1 MKWKEVKRSEK
12 RLEINLPITWRKKKH
27 SPFSLNLLETNY
39 AWSQKFEFT
48 EEEKQ
53 IIVVSTIKVYRTLQS
68 ESFLLSI
75 YYIEFDIVGLHE
87 YQWFIRIGTPS
98 AACI

>member
-1 MKWKEVKRSEK
+1 MRSEAK
-12 RLEINLPITWRKKKH
+12 KVMKLISQFTFRKKKH